1 MRLLIVTIFA
11 GLLAT
16 SAYAFSASSQGNHAG
31 GGNNGQ
37 GGGNA
42 VDHSSDNVDNG
53 HHRGGGNSGQGGG
66 NAP

>member
-1 MRLLIVTIFA
+1 MRFLIALAVASLLT
-11 GLLAT
+11 G
-16 SAYAFSASSQGNHAG
+16 SALAFSTSSQGNHAG

-42 VDHSSDNVDNG
+42 IDHSSDNVDQG